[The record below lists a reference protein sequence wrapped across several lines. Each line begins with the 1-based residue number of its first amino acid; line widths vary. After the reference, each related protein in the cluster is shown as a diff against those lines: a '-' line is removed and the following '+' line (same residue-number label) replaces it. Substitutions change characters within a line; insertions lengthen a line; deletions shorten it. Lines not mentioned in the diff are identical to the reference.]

1 MFLFSVSSV
10 LSIVVPQCGTKLEAL
25 AKEDGS
31 WIYTFLRPLRGLRFN
46 PICMCMGNCR
56 ESERK
61 CQLNQVNMDLNDLIS
76 KITAFRDARD
86 WKQFHKANHLA
97 AAIAIEAAELQE
109 HFLWKTAG
117 EVEKKIAEP
126 AQQQAIAEELADVLI
141 FSLLLAHELKVD
153 PVEIIL
159 RKLKINTKKYPV
171 EKARGSA
178 AKYTEL

>member
-1 MFLFSVSSV
+1 M
-10 LSIVVPQCGTKLEAL
+10 
-25 AKEDGS
+25 
-31 WIYTFLRPLRGLRFN
+31 N
-46 PICMCMGNCR
+46 
-56 ESERK
+56 
-61 CQLNQVNMDLNDLIS
+61 LNELIS

-97 AAIAIEAAELQE
+97 AAIAIEAGELQE
-109 HFLWKTAG
+109 HFLWKSAS
-117 EVEKKIAEP
+117 EVEAKIVEP

-153 PVEIIL
+153 PAEIIL
-159 RKLKINTKKYPV
+159 RKLELNTKKYPV

>member
-1 MFLFSVSSV
+1 M
-10 LSIVVPQCGTKLEAL
+10 AM
-25 AKEDGS
+25 
-31 WIYTFLRPLRGLRFN
+31 N
-46 PICMCMGNCR
+46 
-56 ESERK
+56 
-61 CQLNQVNMDLNDLIS
+61 LNELIS

-86 WKQFHKANHLA
+86 WKQFHKANQLA

-153 PVEIIL
+153 PAEIIL
-159 RKLKINTKKYPV
+159 RKLELNAKNYPV